1 MHEPLTCLVA
11 KRGLLCMNLHN
22 ASYDGTKETSRYY
35 VPHHTLFLPLATPML
50 SYSHYSFAQALTTT
64 MYRVFEFEMLK
75 IKVMNVINQIFVAIE
90 HKNAFFR
97 A

>member
-1 MHEPLTCLVA
+1 
-11 KRGLLCMNLHN
+11 MNLHN
-22 ASYDGTKETSRYY
+22 ASYDGTKETSRYH

>member
-1 MHEPLTCLVA
+1 
-11 KRGLLCMNLHN
+11 MNLHN

-64 MYRVFEFEMLK
+64 MYRVFELEMSKL
-75 IKVMNVINQIFVAIE
+75 KVMDVTFNQVKFILPMNIQIPFSYLKVQ
-90 HKNAFFR
+90 F
-97 A
+97 

>member
-1 MHEPLTCLVA
+1 
-11 KRGLLCMNLHN
+11 MNLHN

-64 MYRVFEFEMLK
+64 MYRVFEFNLHERKAMDVTF
-75 IKVMNVINQIFVAIE
+75 IQIQGL
-90 HKNAFFR
+90 
-97 A
+97 

>member
-50 SYSHYSFAQALTTT
+50 SYSHYSFAQALT
-64 MYRVFEFEMLK
+64 MYRVFELEMHE
-75 IKVMNVINQIFVAIE
+75 IKLMDFTFNQIQGL
-90 HKNAFFR
+90 
-97 A
+97 

>member
-1 MHEPLTCLVA
+1 
-11 KRGLLCMNLHN
+11 MNLHN

-64 MYRVFEFEMLK
+64 MYRVFEVKMHETKHIDVSF
-75 IKVMNVINQIFVAIE
+75 NQIQGLQVRFLLPMNIQIP
-90 HKNAFFR
+90 FS
-97 A
+97 